1 MSEHSLQEVAD
12 SLKAPVRMVWEAS
25 ALPRAALELIQQ
37 EERIQVS
44 QLGPADTP
52 PDPSTSTLTLPLAL
66 HHSQHLPGPGHALLC
81 HLCLP
86 TTECTQCT
94 QCTLCSHTT
103 SQQESLADF
112 RRFDDGDII
121 LYYKTWTHSYN
132 DILVAYHRSLG

>member
-1 MSEHSLQEVAD
+1 MGELSLQEVAD

-37 EERIQVS
+37 EERIQMS

-52 PDPSTSTLTLPLAL
+52 PDPGTSTLTLPLAL
-66 HHSQHLPGPGHALLC
+66 HHSQHLPGPGHGLLC

-86 TTECTQCT
+86 TRECTQCT
-94 QCTLCSHTT
+94 QCTQCSHTT
-103 SQQESLADF
+103 SQEESLADG
-112 RRFDDGDII
+112 RLFDDGDII